1 MVPKWSRIKSPAGSR
16 VSFLALAGTVA
27 GFFLAGVPSALPVAA
42 VQAATATTCPETT
55 LVQPFVKTEEK
66 EKLTPGYYSLVAG
79 GDFEAGEAAW
89 TLSGGA
95 KVASGGAKS
104 PLTEKEGKS
113 SLDLP
118 DGASAQSPLTCVET
132 NDRTFRFLDRSEGTA
147 ATVTV
152 RVVYE
157 TALGS
162 VAVVV
167 GTLAPGASWEPSP
180 ILHSGAAVAA
190 AIKGG
195 VAHMSIRFTSS
206 KGTARIDDVYL
217 DPRMR

>member
-1 MVPKWSRIKSPAGSR
+1 MVPTWSRLKSAASSRGSL
-16 VSFLALAGTVA
+16 LALAASTA
-27 GFFLAGVPSALPVAA
+27 GMTFAAALPVAA
-42 VQAATATTCPETT
+42 AQAASCPETT
-55 LVQPFVKTEEK
+55 LLQPFKAIEEK
-66 EKLTPGYYSLVAG
+66 EKIKEPGYYSLVAG

-89 TLSGGA
+89 TLSGRA
-95 KVASGGAKS
+95 KVGSGGAKS
-104 PLTEKEGKS
+104 PLTAIEGKS

-118 DGASAQSPLTCVET
+118 EGASAQSPLTCVET

-147 ATVTV
+147 ATVTA

-195 VAHMSIRFTSS
+195 IAHMSIRLTSS